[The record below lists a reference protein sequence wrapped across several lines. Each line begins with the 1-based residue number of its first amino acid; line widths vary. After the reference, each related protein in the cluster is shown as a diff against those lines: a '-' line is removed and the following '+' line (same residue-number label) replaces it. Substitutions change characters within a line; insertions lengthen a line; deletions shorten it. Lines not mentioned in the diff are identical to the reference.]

1 MLYRDAS
8 NLASMAL
15 NNHTPV
21 AWITNRELSTD
32 YFSNKET
39 LRLNHTSRPMR
50 GTNMPVV
57 VTSLN
62 EAGSSIPPE
71 GTNYIPIQVFA
82 NAPGSMRNYSINYA
96 NVYNTDFNWYFN
108 NGSTTPWTLK
118 VGPEVLSFVAS
129 SGASYRWVKGEFD
142 TRGIDIPT
150 HLFNYIDVANGGYAA
165 PPAPI
170 DIIRTGDWRIVSNT
184 MVFVLYACRNG
195 NRTLLDRRSFSLGE
209 NCCFFASNTN
219 NIVLPSTQITQ
230 TGNVVM
236 PYGLLVGVLFV
247 NIVDT
252 ESYCNFDLTGS
263 GSNMYRG
270 NVPISSF
277 ESSVSKIVQ
286 TV

>member
-1 MLYRDAS
+1 MLYRDTS
-8 NLASMAL
+8 NLASMGL

-39 LRLNHTSRPMR
+39 VRLNHSSYPMR

-57 VTSLN
+57 VTSRN
-62 EAGSSIPPE
+62 EAGTSIPPE
-71 GTNYIPIQVFA
+71 GTIYIPIQVFA

-96 NVYNTDFNWYFN
+96 NVYDTDLSHYFS
-108 NGSTTPWTLK
+108 NGSTTSWTLTVK
-118 VGPEVLSFVAS
+118 PEILTFVAS
-129 SGASYRWVKGEFD
+129 SGASHRWHKGEFG
-142 TRGIDIPT
+142 TKGIDIPT
-150 HLFNYIDVANGGYAA
+150 HLFNYIDVANGGNAA

-170 DIIRTGDWRIVSNT
+170 NIIRTGDWRIVSNT

-195 NRTLLDRRSFSLGE
+195 NRTLLDRRSFSLGG
-209 NCCFFASNTN
+209 NCCFFAANPN

-230 TGNVVM
+230 TGSVVM

-247 NIVDT
+247 NIVGT

-277 ESSVSKIVQ
+277 SSTVSKIVQ
-286 TV
+286 TA

>member
-1 MLYRDAS
+1 MLYRDTS

-15 NNHTPV
+15 NIHTPV

-39 LRLNHTSRPMR
+39 VRLNHSSRPMR
-50 GTNMPVV
+50 GTSKPMV
-57 VTSLN
+57 VTSRN
-62 EAGSSIPPE
+62 EAGTSIPPE
-71 GTNYIPIQVFA
+71 GVNYIPIQVFA

-96 NVYNTDFNWYFN
+96 NVYDTDLNHYFS
-108 NGSTTPWTLK
+108 NGSTTPWTLYVK
-118 VGPEVLSFVAS
+118 PEMFTFVAS
-129 SGASYRWVKGEFD
+129 SGSSPRWPKDGFG
-142 TRGIDIPT
+142 TKGIDIPT
-150 HLFNYIDVANGGYAA
+150 RVFNYIDVANGGIAA

-170 DIIRTGDWRIVSNT
+170 NITRTGDWRIVSNT

-195 NRTLLDRRSFSLGE
+195 NRTRLDRRSFSLGE
-209 NCCFFASNTN
+209 NCCFFASNPN

-230 TGNVVM
+230 TGSVVI
-236 PYGLLVGVLFV
+236 PYGLLVGVLYV
-247 NIVDT
+247 NIVGT

-277 ESSVSKIVQ
+277 DSTVSKIVQ